1 MKYYPFP
8 SLPFVLMFILI
19 ANLILNYSLYENTVE
34 TQYCIL
40 FLEKPLEIKLI
51 LKLKKLYCHV
61 MECNIMILF
70 VFNPSLHVLSII
82 NKSNQI

>member
-19 ANLILNYSLYENTVE
+19 ANLIFNYGLYENTVE

-40 FLEKPLEIKLI
+40 FLEKPVEIKLI
-51 LKLKKLYCHV
+51 LKLEICYYSCYG
-61 MECNIMILF
+61 M
-70 VFNPSLHVLSII
+70 
-82 NKSNQI
+82 